1 MLQCLLSEYFC
12 MHTPQFLP
20 FREATFDTK
29 SYHVDLAWLTTARS
43 RVSFI
48 TFRKRAAVRST
59 PLNERLLQLHI
70 SGMQK
75 AGCVLNISF
84 DVRQLRIR

>member
-1 MLQCLLSEYFC
+1 MFFIHMS
-12 MHTPQFLP
+12 PFLP
-20 FREATFDTK
+20 FRVAPFDTK
-29 SYHVDLAWLTTARS
+29 SYHVDLARLVSARS

-48 TFRKRAAVRST
+48 TFPKTAAVLST
-59 PLNERLLQLHI
+59 PLNQRLLQLQI

-84 DVRQLRIR
+84 DVRQLSIR

>member
-1 MLQCLLSEYFC
+1 MLQCPLSENYFRH
-12 MHTPQFLP
+12 MFPFLP
-20 FREATFDTK
+20 FREAPFDTK
-29 SYHVDLAWLTTARS
+29 SHHVDLAWLMTARS
-43 RVSFI
+43 RDSFI
-48 TFRKRAAVRST
+48 TFPKRAALLST
-59 PLNERLLQLHI
+59 PLNQRLLQLHI